1 MRAFSRIP
9 SGAETNAADAGGIAL
24 LAIESV
30 FFSLGVPVGLAFR
43 ALALLCAA
51 LSLETAAVSQNQ
63 PTDAGATAQAW
74 KVLRQ
79 GLTSRKEVRRLL
91 SVRSLSLM
99 HHDPKAVEFA
109 EQALDDRDRHVRAA
123 AAVTLGQLQS
133 YSSIPKL
140 RGALRDREIPV
151 VLAAAHSL
159 YLLKDASVNG
169 VYYAILMGDRKSSE
183 GLVQSQLDRLR
194 DRKQLMQLGFEE
206 GIGFVPFGGMGY
218 EAYRQIRGHD
228 PSPVRA
234 IAARSLARDPDPI
247 SEDALI
253 QIALTDKSEPVR
265 LAALDAL
272 SEREDSRSIER
283 LARNLSSPRLAVR
296 YRTAA
301 VILHL
306 SQSGNPPPALK
317 N

>member
-1 MRAFSRIP
+1 M
-9 SGAETNAADAGGIAL
+9 
-24 LAIESV
+24 V
-30 FFSLGVPVGLAFR
+30 GVPVGFAFR
-43 ALALLCAA
+43 ALALLGAA
-51 LSLETAAVSQNQ
+51 LFLGTASISQNQ
-63 PTDAGATAQAW
+63 SLEAGTTAQAW
-74 KVLRQ
+74 AVLHRGLMSDKV
-79 GLTSRKEVRRLL
+79 VRRLL

-99 HHDPKAVEFA
+99 RHDKKAVKFA

-123 AAVTLGQLQS
+123 AAETLGELQS

-140 RGALRDREIPV
+140 RGALHDSEILV

-159 YLLKDASVNG
+159 YLLKDPSAYP
-169 VYYAILMGDRKSSE
+169 VYYAVLMGDRKGSE
-183 GLVQSQLDRLR
+183 GLVESQLDRLR
-194 DRKQLMQLGFEE
+194 DPKQLMQLGFEE
-206 GIGFVPFGGMGY
+206 GIGFVPYGGMGF

-234 IAARSLARDPDPI
+234 VAARSLARDPDLV

-253 QIALTDKSEPVR
+253 QVALADKSEPVR

-272 SEREDSRSIER
+272 SERGDRRSMER
-283 LARNLSSPRLAVR
+283 LGKNLSETRLAVR

-306 SQSGNPPPALK
+306 RQTGNPRPTIE

>member
-1 MRAFSRIP
+1 MGFWFRAV
-9 SGAETNAADAGGIAL
+9 AL
-24 LAIESV
+24 LLTTL
-30 FFSLGVPVGLAFR
+30 FLG
-43 ALALLCAA
+43 
-51 LSLETAAVSQNQ
+51 TASISQNRSLQ
-63 PTDAGATAQAW
+63 AGATAQAW
-74 KVLRQ
+74 AVLHE
-79 GLTSRKEVRRLL
+79 GLTSDKFERRVLC
-91 SVRSLSLM
+91 VRSLSLM
-99 HHDPKAVEFA
+99 QHDPKAVEFS

-123 AAVTLGQLQS
+123 AATTLGQLES

-140 RGALRDREIPV
+140 RGALNDKEVPV

-159 YLLKDASVNG
+159 YLLKDPSAYD

-194 DRKQLMQLGFEE
+194 DPKQLMQLGFEE

-218 EAYRQIRGHD
+218 EAYRQIHGQD
-228 PSPVRA
+228 ASPVRA
-234 IAARSLARDPDPI
+234 VAARSLARDPDQI

-272 SEREDSRSIER
+272 AERDDRRCIER
-283 LARNLSSPRLAVR
+283 LVKNLSEPKLAVR

-301 VILHL
+301 LILHL
-306 SQSGNPPPALK
+306 NKTGKRPPK
-317 N
+317 KEK

>member
-1 MRAFSRIP
+1 
-9 SGAETNAADAGGIAL
+9 
-24 LAIESV
+24 
-30 FFSLGVPVGLAFR
+30 VGFAFR
-43 ALALLCAA
+43 TLALLLAA
-51 LSLETAAVSQNQ
+51 LFLETASISQNQ
-63 PTDAGATAQAW
+63 PTEAGTAAQAW
-74 KVLRQ
+74 QVLHQ
-79 GLTSRKEVRRLL
+79 GLTSHKEVRRLL

-109 EQALDDRDRHVRAA
+109 EQALDDRDRQVRAA
-123 AAVTLGQLQS
+123 AAATLGQLQS

-140 RGALRDREIPV
+140 RGALHDRQIPV

-159 YLLKDASVNG
+159 YLLKDPSVNE
-169 VYYAILMGDRKSSE
+169 VYYAILMGDKKTSE
-183 GLVQSQLDRLR
+183 GLVASQLERLR

-234 IAARSLARDPDPI
+234 IAARSLARDPDQI

-272 SEREDSRSIER
+272 SEREDGGSIGR
-283 LARNLSSPRLAVR
+283 LAKNLSSTRLAVR

-306 SQSGNPPPALK
+306 RQTGNPRPTIE

>member
-1 MRAFSRIP
+1 
-9 SGAETNAADAGGIAL
+9 
-24 LAIESV
+24 
-30 FFSLGVPVGLAFR
+30 VGFAFR
-43 ALALLCAA
+43 ALALLGAA
-51 LSLETAAVSQNQ
+51 LFLGTASISQNQ
-63 PTDAGATAQAW
+63 SLEAGTTAQAW
-74 KVLRQ
+74 AVLHRGLMSDKV
-79 GLTSRKEVRRLL
+79 VRRLL

-99 HHDPKAVEFA
+99 RHDKKAVKFA

-123 AAVTLGQLQS
+123 AAETLGELQS

-140 RGALRDREIPV
+140 RGALHDSEILV

-159 YLLKDASVNG
+159 YLLKDPSAYP
-169 VYYAILMGDRKSSE
+169 VYYAVLMGDRKGSE
-183 GLVQSQLDRLR
+183 GLVESQLDRLR
-194 DRKQLMQLGFEE
+194 DPKQLMQLGFEE
-206 GIGFVPFGGMGY
+206 GIGFVPYGGMGF

-234 IAARSLARDPDPI
+234 VAARSLARDPDLV

-253 QIALTDKSEPVR
+253 QVALADKSEPVR

-272 SEREDSRSIER
+272 SERGDRRSMER
-283 LARNLSSPRLAVR
+283 LGKNLSETRLAVR

-306 SQSGNPPPALK
+306 SQTGNRPPTK
-317 N
+317 EN